1 MRLETTHTLDLTATT
16 NARSVTADVDVPA
29 WAKSLAVYVGAA
41 GGWGTGTPA
50 VVSIERRGRGVSGWA
65 AFSPAATATGTGGA
79 TAVADD
85 LNVARASQVRARTS
99 TAGVT
104 GSIDTDASV
113 TFVFSDEE
121 VN

>member
-1 MRLETTHTLDLTATT
+1 VRTEVNHTLDLTATT
-16 NARSVTADVDVPA
+16 NQRSVTPDVEVPL
-29 WAKSLAVYVGAA
+29 WAKSLSVYVGAA

-50 VVSIERRGRGVSGWA
+50 VVSLERRGRGVSSYA

-79 TAVADD
+79 TAVTDD

-104 GSIDTDASV
+104 GSVDTDAAV